1 VQAIGKAL
9 QSMTNFSSKI
19 IRSYDC
25 ECGTKV
31 EVIKVVYPDL
41 ILEGKTIPGR
51 TVIADKCSVCENR
64 MIEEE
69 ARIFAVKAKKKRIEN
84 IFEKYSLISEDLR
97 KATFDSYIPD
107 HLTQEEAKAKA
118 LWYSENFKNEKFKQ
132 MDWSSILF
140 QGTYGLGKS
149 HLSYCVAEKV
159 KANGYTTIFINLPDL
174 LNAFKD
180 TYKNKSDVTELE
192 ILQVIKDVDL
202 LILDEIGAEYIK
214 ENDGKESWAVDKIY
228 TIINSRLGKPTL
240 FTTNYS
246 SAALREKY
254 GVHGGRIVSRM
265 MQGTKVIKIEGEDYR
280 TKGA

>member
-9 QSMTNFSSKI
+9 QSMTSFSSEI
-19 IRSYDC
+19 IRSYEC
-25 ECGTKV
+25 KCGTKV
-31 EVIKVVYPDL
+31 DVIKVVYPDL
-41 ILEGKTIPGR
+41 TIKGKTVPGR
-51 TVIADKCSVCENR
+51 TVIADKCTVCENGK
-64 MIEEE
+64 IEED
-69 ARIFAVKAKKKRIEN
+69 ARIFALKAKEKRIKN

-97 KATFDSYIPD
+97 KATFDSYIPE
-107 HLTQEEAKAKA
+107 HITQEGAKAKA

-132 MDWSSILF
+132 MDWHSILF

-149 HLSYCVAEKV
+149 HLVYCVAEKV
-159 KANGYTTIFINLPDL
+159 KSMGYTTIFINLPDL

-180 TYKNKSDVTELE
+180 TYNNKSTVTENE
-192 ILQVIKDVDL
+192 ILQIVKDVDL

-246 SAALREKY
+246 SADLRNKY
-254 GVHGGRIVSRM
+254 GIHGGRIVSRM
-265 MQGTKVIKIEGEDYR
+265 MQGTKVIKMDGEDYR